1 MRDEGKAVDVSSE
14 SRWVTFRLSQEGDG
28 GRNDDLAEEF
38 TNELLTN
45 EDGDA
50 VSSDGFTNW

>member
-1 MRDEGKAVDVSSE
+1 MRDGGNVADISAESS
-14 SRWVTFRLSQEGDG
+14 WVTFRLSQEGDG

-38 TNELLTN
+38 TKELLTN
-45 EDGDA
+45 EGGDA